1 LTAAAAGDNA
11 VVAAVFTPYRMYMNT
26 LYCVCVCACM
36 QVERLFAL
44 CRRYNLK
51 VLLDIHAVQG
61 SQNGFDNSGRT
72 MNLEWTTFSSNKVN
86 SN

>member
-1 LTAAAAGDNA
+1 
-11 VVAAVFTPYRMYMNT
+11 
-26 LYCVCVCACM
+26 M

-72 MNLEWTTFSSNKVN
+72 MNLEWTTFSSNKVTAPTN
-86 SN
+86 TTASDTTTTPLLLCC